1 MSDGAYCTKMK
12 FPKRIWLFLGFAVSV
27 ISVVVNTFIIS
38 GINDESSDTKQKH
51 AAAQARLVEL
61 STELSTAELKFDIYK
76 VMHYVALNT
85 AAPHKQDAR
94 DDAKYMLMA
103 YLAKNYGAANGI
115 PAIDL
120 FENTT
125 IEQGQELETLKK
137 VKDILARAEAEKDPK
152 KLDALEKELD
162 AVNTDLVPLT
172 ELGKKLEAARQAAA
186 VEETSTNQLEWELGF
201 LPTAMEFREKTL
213 ASIKAQKDEV
223 RKHQA
228 KLDELSQRSNL
239 ANYLGVALQML
250 GLLLV
255 MGETLMADREE
266 KEPKAKEEP
275 T

>member
-1 MSDGAYCTKMK
+1 MK
-12 FPKRIWLFLGFAVSV
+12 LPKRIWLFLGFAVSV
-27 ISVVVNTFIIS
+27 ISIVVNTFIIS
-38 GINDESSDTKQKH
+38 GINDESTDTKQKH

-85 AAPHKQDAR
+85 VPAHKQDAK

-137 VKDILARAEAEKDPK
+137 VKDILAKAEAETDPK
-152 KLDALEKELD
+152 KLEALEKELD
-162 AVNTDLVPLT
+162 AVNTDIVPIT
-172 ELGKKLEAARQAAA
+172 DLGKKLDAARQAAT

-213 ASIKAQKDEV
+213 ASIKAKKEEV
-223 RKHQA
+223 QKHQK

-239 ANYLGVALQML
+239 ANYMGVALQML

-255 MGETLMADREE
+255 VGEALMGDREE
-266 KEPKAKEEP
+266 KKPEGEEP